1 MLQRTKL
8 TNGANLLIHSVSTHL
23 RISIGDINQKV
34 VFEFQTTGT
43 LERTESIALQLNQ
56 LKVGQCA
63 DLKMVFTT

>member
-8 TNGANLLIHSVSTHL
+8 TNGANLRIRSVSTHL
-23 RISIGDINQKV
+23 RISDGDINQKA

-43 LERTESIALQLNQ
+43 LEWTESIALQLNQ